1 MKPMHIERRFAFCA
15 ALSIVVVALG
25 CSGDDGQENSSGSTG
40 SGGADGGHT
49 CTWDGTGG
57 GVTIPDCSAYRNSC
71 NLVGTID
78 GQHYDKLWQDTLHT
92 IIPLDNVDNP
102 QTLDLALPGN
112 GGLHLEWPRPTV
124 SGEWL
129 TVTTGTLLLP
139 LETTP
144 RTVKPGSQ
152 LRRKCRESQFQ
163 YILSIDGGE
172 LTACSAN

>member
-1 MKPMHIERRFAFCA
+1 MKSMHIERSLAFCA

-25 CSGDDGQENSSGSTG
+25 CSGGGQETSSGSTG

-57 GVTIPDCSAYRNSC
+57 GVTIPDCSAYRDSC

-78 GQHYDKLWQDTLHT
+78 GQHYDKLWQGNLHT
-92 IIPLDNVDNP
+92 IIPLGNIDNP

-112 GGLHLEWPRPTV
+112 GSLHLEWPRPTV
-124 SGEWL
+124 FGEWL
-129 TVTTGTLLLP
+129 AVTGTLVLP

-144 RTVKPGSQ
+144 RAVKPGSQ
-152 LRRKCRESQFQ
+152 LRLKCREGQFQ

-172 LTACSAN
+172 LTACSVN